1 MSDAVIRV
9 EHLYKHY
16 GDVEAVRDLRFEV
29 EGSRCFGFLGPNG
42 AGKTSVMKI
51 LYGKAK
57 PDARGDTQINVFGFD
72 PRTHELEIKSI
83 AAVVPQEDNL
93 DLELNVYQN
102 LLIFSKLYHIE
113 RTEADDRIDSLLSFM
128 ELEEKRTAKVRELS
142 GGMKRRLIIARALL
156 NNPSLLILD
165 EPTTGLD
172 PQVRQL
178 IWDRIRTLQSRGV
191 TILLTTH
198 YMEEAYQ
205 LADEIV
211 IMDRGEKVMQGEPA
225 RLLEES
231 IEPHVLELTN
241 KKRASELEAFMS
253 QDSIRL
259 EESDQRNIYYS
270 TDEKVLRKMSEHLR
284 PGEFHLRSVNLE
296 DLFLKATGRSIHG
309 NQ

>member
-9 EHLYKHY
+9 RHLYKHY
-16 GDVEAVRDLRFEV
+16 KDVRAVNDLEFEV
-29 EGSRCFGFLGPNG
+29 DESRCFGFLGPNG
-42 AGKTSVMKI
+42 AGKTTVMKI

-57 PDARGDTQINVFGFD
+57 PDRRDETWINVFGFD
-72 PRTHELEIKSI
+72 PRSHELEIKSI

-102 LLIFSKLYHIE
+102 LLIFSKLYNI
-113 RTEADDRIDSLLSFM
+113 RRGVADERIDSLLDFM
-128 ELEEKRTAKVRELS
+128 ELQEKREAKVRELS

-211 IMDRGEKVMQGEPA
+211 IMDKGEKVMQGSPA
-225 RLLEES
+225 RLLEEN

-241 KKRASELEAFMS
+241 KEKAETLERFLS
-253 QDSIRL
+253 RDSIRL

-270 TDEKVLRKMSEHLR
+270 HDERILREMTDDLR